1 MFVLLV
7 GVGIFVL
14 GCFSGAN
21 FLSFQL
27 TLLETE
33 PSDKVAGRSG
43 EWQEE
48 LLRPEDIS
56 AIKAQWLHL
65 TELTTTVLDE
75 MLATRNDKIKR
86 CVKEPPPQHWWHE
99 LSWFIWAQIFKPDQ
113 SCPAGPPRGGLSP
126 RTR

>member
-14 GCFSGAN
+14 GCFSGEN

-27 TLLETE
+27 TLLKTE
-33 PSDKVAGRSG
+33 SRAGDEVEGGGVIG

-56 AIKAQWLHL
+56 AIKAKWSHL
-65 TELTTTVLDE
+65 TELTTSVLDE

-86 CVKEPPPQHWWHE
+86 CVQRKPP
-99 LSWFIWAQIFKPDQ
+99 K
-113 SCPAGPPRGGLSP
+113 AGGKLDLN
-126 RTR
+126 